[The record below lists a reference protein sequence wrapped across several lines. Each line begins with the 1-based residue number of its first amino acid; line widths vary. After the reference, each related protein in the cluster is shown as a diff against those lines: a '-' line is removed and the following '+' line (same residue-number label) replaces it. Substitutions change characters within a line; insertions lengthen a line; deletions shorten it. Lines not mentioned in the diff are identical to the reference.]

1 MKAQARMAN
10 KQKSNVSNSA
20 AGPACGKPPK
30 IADVEE
36 LGREVVA
43 AEILGLEELRRS
55 IGAEFKKAVALL
67 LGCSG
72 KTVVCGVGKS
82 GIVARKIAAT
92 LSSTGTPAV
101 YLHPGDAVHG
111 DMGMITKDD
120 IFLAVSKS
128 GQNDEIAK
136 LLPYL
141 KGMKVRMIAITA
153 KAESPLA
160 RESEIVLLTMAEK
173 EACPMDVV
181 PTTSTT
187 AAMVLGDA
195 LAVAAFQSRNFSKED
210 FARLHPSGVLGKRL
224 TLTVGE
230 LMHKGSEMPL
240 IGTETLLR
248 EALFEITNKR
258 LGCAGVTDG
267 EGRLKGIIVDGDL
280 RRILLKNPL
289 ALEMKVSGLMTS
301 PPRTTNADALAVDAL
316 AQMEMDPRGAVT
328 QLFVVD
334 DAGRPVGI
342 IHIHDIIREGLK

>member
-1 MKAQARMAN
+1 MAG
-10 KQKSNVSNSA
+10 KQKSSVNDSA
-20 AGPACGKPPK
+20 AKPESGTPLK
-30 IADVEE
+30 AVDVEE
-36 LGREVVA
+36 IGREVVA
-43 AEILGLEELRRS
+43 AEIGGLEALRS
-55 IGAEFKKAVALL
+55 AIGGEFRKAVALL
-67 LGCSG
+67 LECRG

-82 GIVARKIAAT
+82 GIIARKIAAT

-128 GQNDEIAK
+128 GQNDDLAK
-136 LLPYL
+136 LIPHV
-141 KGMKVRMIAITA
+141 KRMRVEVIAITA

-160 RESEIVLLTMAEK
+160 RESDVVLLTKVER

-195 LAVAAFQSRNFSKED
+195 LAVAVFQSRNFSKED

-224 TLTVGE
+224 SLTVGE
-230 LMHKGSEMPL
+230 LMHRGDEVPL
-240 IGTETLLR
+240 IDEDTLLR

-258 LGCAGVTDG
+258 LGCAGVTDD
-267 EGRLKGIIVDGDL
+267 EGRLTGIIVDGDL
-280 RRILLKNPL
+280 RRILIKNPL

-301 PPRTTNADALAVDAL
+301 PPRTTNAAVLAVDAL

-334 DAGRPVGI
+334 EGNRPVGL

>member
-1 MKAQARMAN
+1 MKAQAMMPD
-10 KQKSNVSNSA
+10 KQKNVDE
-20 AGPACGKPPK
+20 
-30 IADVEE
+30 I
-36 LGREVVA
+36 GREVVA
-43 AEILGLEELRRS
+43 AEIRGLEELQRS
-55 IGAEFKKAVALL
+55 IGAEFGEAVALL
-67 LGCSG
+67 LACRG
-72 KTVVCGVGKS
+72 KAVVCGVGKS
-82 GIVARKIAAT
+82 GIIARKIAAT

-111 DMGMITKDD
+111 DMGMITRDD
-120 IFLAVSKS
+120 VFLAVSKS
-128 GQNDEIAK
+128 GQNDELSK
-136 LLPYL
+136 LLPHV
-141 KGMKVRMIAITA
+141 KRMGVRVIAITA
-153 KAESPLA
+153 RADSPLA
-160 RESEIVLLTMAEK
+160 RESEIVLLTKAEK

-224 TLTVGE
+224 SLTVGE
-230 LMHKGSEMPL
+230 LMHRGAEIPL
-240 IGTETLLR
+240 IGEDTLLR
-248 EALFEITNKR
+248 EALFEITAKR

-267 EGRLKGIIVDGDL
+267 TGRLAGIIVDGDL

-301 PPRTTNADALAVDAL
+301 PPRTTKEAVLAVDAL
-316 AQMEMDPRGAVT
+316 ALMEMDPRGAVT

-334 DAGRPVGI
+334 EAGRPVGL

>member
-1 MKAQARMAN
+1 MAN
-10 KQKSNVSNSA
+10 KQKTNAGNSA
-20 AGPACGKPPK
+20 VEPACGKPPK
-30 IADVEE
+30 PRDVEG

-43 AEILGLEELRRS
+43 AEILGLEDLRRS
-55 IGAEFKKAVALL
+55 IGAEFGKAVALL
-67 LGCSG
+67 LECRG

-92 LSSTGTPAV
+92 LSSTGTPSV

-128 GQNDEIAK
+128 GQNDEITK

-141 KGMKVRMIAITA
+141 KRMNVRMIAITA

-224 TLTVGE
+224 SLTVGE
-230 LMHKGSEMPL
+230 LMHKGDAMPL
-240 IGTETLLR
+240 IGADTLLR

-267 EGRLKGIIVDGDL
+267 EGRLAGIIVDGDL
-280 RRILLKNPL
+280 RRILIKNPL
-289 ALEMKVSGLMTS
+289 ALEMKVAGLMTS
-301 PPRTTNADALAVDAL
+301 PPRTTRASVLAFDALAE
-316 AQMEMDPRGAVT
+316 MEMDPRGAVT

-334 DAGRPVGI
+334 EDGYPVGL

>member
-1 MKAQARMAN
+1 MAG
-10 KQKSNVSNSA
+10 KQKCDAKTSA
-20 AGPACGKPPK
+20 ADPARGNQAEPR
-30 IADVEE
+30 DVVE

-43 AEILGLEELRRS
+43 AEIRGLEVLERS
-55 IGAEFKKAVALL
+55 IGAAFGKAVALL
-67 LGCSG
+67 LECRG

-82 GIVARKIAAT
+82 GIIARKIAAT

-120 IFLAVSKS
+120 VFLAVSKS
-128 GQNDEIAK
+128 GQNDELSK
-136 LLPYL
+136 LLPHV
-141 KGMKVRMIAITA
+141 KRMGVRVIAITA
-153 KAESPLA
+153 RAESPLGRDA
-160 RESEIVLLTMAEK
+160 EIVLVTMAEK

-224 TLTVGE
+224 SLTVGE
-230 LMHKGSEMPL
+230 LMHRGAEIPL
-240 IGTETLLR
+240 IGEDTLLR
-248 EALFEITNKR
+248 EALFEITAKR
-258 LGCAGVTDG
+258 LGCAGVTDA
-267 EGRLKGIIVDGDL
+267 EGRLTGIIVDGDL
-280 RRILLKNPL
+280 RRILLKNAL
-289 ALEMKVSGLMTS
+289 ALELKVSGLMTA
-301 PPRTTNADALAVDAL
+301 PPRTTRAAVLAVDAL
-316 AQMEMDPRGAVT
+316 ADMEMDPRGAVT

-334 DAGRPVGI
+334 EAGRPVGL

>member
-1 MKAQARMAN
+1 MAG
-10 KQKSNVSNSA
+10 KQKSSMNDSA
-20 AGPACGKPPK
+20 AKTECGKPPK
-30 IADVEE
+30 PVDVEE
-36 LGREVVA
+36 IGREVVA
-43 AEILGLEELRRS
+43 AEIGGLEALRS
-55 IGAEFKKAVALL
+55 AIGAEFGKAVALL
-67 LGCSG
+67 LECRG

-82 GIVARKIAAT
+82 GIIARKIAAT

-128 GQNDEIAK
+128 GQNDDLAK
-136 LLPYL
+136 LIPHV
-141 KGMKVRMIAITA
+141 KRMRVEVIAITA

-160 RESEIVLLTMAEK
+160 RESDIVLLTKVER

-195 LAVAAFQSRNFSKED
+195 LAVAVFQSRNFSKED

-224 TLTVGE
+224 SLTVGE
-230 LMHKGSEMPL
+230 LMHRGAEIPL
-240 IGTETLLR
+240 IDEDTLLR

-258 LGCAGVTDG
+258 LGCAGVTDD
-267 EGRLKGIIVDGDL
+267 EGRLTGIIVDGDL
-280 RRILLKNPL
+280 RRILIKNPL

-301 PPRTTNADALAVDAL
+301 PPRTTNAAVLAVDAL

-334 DAGRPVGI
+334 DGNRPVGL
-342 IHIHDIIREGLK
+342 IHIHYIIRVGLM

>member
-1 MKAQARMAN
+1 MAD
-10 KQKSNVSNSA
+10 KQKPDRAQS
-20 AGPACGKPPK
+20 KPR
-30 IADVEE
+30 DVEDI
-36 LGREVVA
+36 GREVVA
-43 AEILGLEELRRS
+43 AEICGLEDLRRS
-55 IGAEFKKAVALL
+55 IGAEFRKAVALL
-67 LGCSG
+67 LDCRG
-72 KTVVCGVGKS
+72 KTIVCGVGKS

-136 LLPYL
+136 LLPFL
-141 KGMKVRMIAITA
+141 KRMNVRMIAITA

-195 LAVAAFQSRNFSKED
+195 LAVAALQSRNFSKED

-224 TLTVGE
+224 SLTVGE
-230 LMHKGSEMPL
+230 LMHKGDAMPL
-240 IGTETLLR
+240 IGADTLLR

-258 LGCAGVTDG
+258 LGCAGITDG
-267 EGRLKGIIVDGDL
+267 EGKLEGIIVDGDL

-301 PPRTTNADALAVDAL
+301 PPRTARAAALAVDAL
-316 AQMEMDPRGAVT
+316 AEMEMDPRGPVT

-334 DAGRPVGI
+334 DAGYPVGI